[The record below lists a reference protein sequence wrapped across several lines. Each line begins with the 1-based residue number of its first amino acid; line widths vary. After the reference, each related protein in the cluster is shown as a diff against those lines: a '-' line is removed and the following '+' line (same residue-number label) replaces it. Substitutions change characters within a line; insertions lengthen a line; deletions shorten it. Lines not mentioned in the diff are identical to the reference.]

1 MNKKDKPKLLQPQ
14 EVHTKKG
21 IKYKALYTVVVDGV
35 RKRRSAGNYDS
46 FKAANDAAEDMIDDI
61 VKNLNEDLIETSMSL
76 GAFLDKY
83 YWEWYRANH
92 KTENFSSFIR
102 YLKENKFDEVPL
114 QEIKYR
120 WCVVYREKIA
130 YLKRANGKEYK
141 ELNNVYV
148 TVSGHLNNALKL
160 ATKLGYIKRNYND
173 RIPNPHTNDP
183 RWMSEKKKQYF
194 KNKDIR
200 TRTWSAEQVAKYLPL
215 FKTISDTQLVK
226 KDARPAAKSR
236 KANVMKSDNAEA
248 WKVYWTDNDGKY
260 RSKNFNWQKLKG
272 RERAKVLADKYAEE
286 VTKTLEQ
293 SDGSYIT
300 EIKTFRDI
308 DPIMWW
314 AYFCL
319 TLLLGLRN
327 SEAAGLKFEDFDQ
340 KAGYVQIERRYV
352 LRTKKGKREVVYDD
366 PKADSFRRIK
376 YGKQIQQVL
385 DALSLYYQT
394 NETNTDNHLL
404 QYRTGGAIIP
414 SYWYQNYRKAQDR
427 AGIPKEE
434 QLMSTH
440 KARHTNLS
448 MLAKANISPQKIIAR
463 AGHKDFNT
471 TMQYYIAIDDDD
483 ESADV
488 LDNIVESKPNQEV
501 NNGI

>member
-14 EVHTKKG
+14 KVRSKKG
-21 IKYKALYTVVVDGV
+21 LKYKALYTVMVDGV
-35 RKRRSAGNYDS
+35 RKRRTAGNYNS
-46 FKAANDAAEDMIDDI
+46 VKEATEAAQIMIDEI
-61 VKNLNEDLIETSMSL
+61 VNNLNDDLLATSMSL

-83 YWEWYRANH
+83 YYEWYIKQN
-92 KTENFSSFIR
+92 KTSDFSSFRRFI
-102 YLKENKFDEVPL
+102 KDNKFEEVPL
-114 QEIKYR
+114 QKISTR
-120 WCVVYREKIA
+120 WCKTYRVKIA
-130 YLKRANGKEYK
+130 DFKQANGKEYS
-141 ELNNVYV
+141 ELNNIYRKL
-148 TVSGHLNNALKL
+148 SGHLSNALRL
-160 ATKLGYIKRNYND
+160 AKDMGYISRNYND
-173 RIPNPHTNDP
+173 RMPNPHTKNP
-183 RWMSEKKKQYF
+183 RWKSEKKKQYLR
-194 KNKDIR
+194 NKDIR

-215 FKTISDTQLVK
+215 FKTIPDTQLVK

-314 AYFCL
+314 AYFSL

-327 SEAAGLKFEDFDQ
+327 SEATGLKFDDFDQ
-340 KAGYVQIERRYV
+340 KTGYVEIERKYV
-352 LRTKKGKREVVYDD
+352 LRTSNNKREVVYDD
-366 PKADSFRRIK
+366 PKADSFRRFK
-376 YGKQIQQVL
+376 YGKHIQQVL
-385 DALSLYYQT
+385 DALTLYYQA
-394 NETNTDNHLL
+394 NETNIDNHLL
-404 QYRTGGAIIP
+404 QYRTGGAVIP
-414 SYWYQNYRKAQDR
+414 DYWVRNYRKAQDR

-434 QLMSTH
+434 QLLSTH

-448 MLAKANISPQKIIAR
+448 LLAKANISPQKITHR
-463 AGHKDFNT
+463 AGHQDFNT

-488 LDNIVESKPNQEV
+488 LDNIVVDEQNQEV
-501 NNGI
+501 NNEI